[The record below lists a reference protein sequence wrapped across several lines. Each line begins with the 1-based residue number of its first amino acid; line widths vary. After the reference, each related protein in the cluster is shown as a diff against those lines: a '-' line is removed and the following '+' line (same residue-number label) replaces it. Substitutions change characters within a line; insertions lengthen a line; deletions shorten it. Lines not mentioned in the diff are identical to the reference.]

1 MSQFQFGN
9 FSKMSEIQKCP
20 KGRTGGGVNPN
31 RDIVPKRAVRAFP
44 AKTSWGTTRPLI
56 GQAAHGRRAGIIL
69 LTAWQIRG
77 LVVPHEVLAG
87 NALTSLFSRFSIL
100 MPPLTVS

>member
-1 MSQFQFGN
+1 MTILQ
-9 FSKMSEIQKCP
+9 
-20 KGRTGGGVNPN
+20 
-31 RDIVPKRAVRAFP
+31 KRAVRAFP

>member
-1 MSQFQFGN
+1 MTIVKSTFVHATVVHATFVP
-9 FSKMSEIQKCP
+9 EIFVLYFKLLQK
-20 KGRTGGGVNPN
+20 
-31 RDIVPKRAVRAFP
+31 RDVRAFP

-77 LVVPHEVLAG
+77 RVVPHEVLAE
-87 NALTSLFSRFSIL
+87 NALTALFCKTCL
-100 MPPLTVS
+100 

>member
-1 MSQFQFGN
+1 MEQAYGYYIGVKRILLFLLYL
-9 FSKMSEIQKCP
+9 
-20 KGRTGGGVNPN
+20 KG
-31 RDIVPKRAVRAFP
+31 AVRAFP

-77 LVVPHEVLAG
+77 RVVPHEVLAG
-87 NALTSLFSRFSIL
+87 NALTSPFYTWDGRGDND
-100 MPPLTVS
+100 PLPENKL

>member
-1 MSQFQFGN
+1 MQ
-9 FSKMSEIQKCP
+9 QKL
-20 KGRTGGGVNPN
+20 GSLQ
-31 RDIVPKRAVRAFP
+31 KRAVRAFP

-77 LVVPHEVLAG
+77 RVVPHEVLAG
-87 NALTSLFSRFSIL
+87 NALTSPFFRANFCRQKFFW
-100 MPPLTVS
+100 TQN

>member
-1 MSQFQFGN
+1 MKKTEGFQRK
-9 FSKMSEIQKCP
+9 SRLECTLP
-20 KGRTGGGVNPN
+20 L
-31 RDIVPKRAVRAFP
+31 KRAVRAFP
-44 AKTSWGTTRPLI
+44 AKTSWGTTRPPI

-77 LVVPHEVLAG
+77 RVVPHEDLAG

-100 MPPLTVS
+100 MPPLSSFDGTFQ

>member
-1 MSQFQFGN
+1 MAFYYRKLKICTIFSQ
-9 FSKMSEIQKCP
+9 K
-20 KGRTGGGVNPN
+20 
-31 RDIVPKRAVRAFP
+31 RDVRAFP

-77 LVVPHEVLAG
+77 RVVPHEVLAG
-87 NALTSLFSRFSIL
+87 NALTSLFENYIE
-100 MPPLTVS
+100 MDI